1 MFLGHFAVGLA
12 GKRYAPRA
20 PLAMLLFAPLLLD
33 ALWPIFLLLGWERVA
48 IVPGITAVTPLD
60 FEHYPWSHSLLM
72 ALAWGGLVGVG
83 YRMVMRDPRGALWLS
98 GAVASHWVM
107 DLIVHRPDL
116 PLWPGGPQVGLGLWQ
131 WPLATVA
138 LEIGTFV
145 VGIWLYV
152 GATRPRGWKG
162 RISLWTLVTV
172 LGLLYIANLRP
183 LPAGM
188 TPRAIAIGGLATWAF
203 IPWGWWIESTRRTV
217 R

>member
-20 PLAMLLFAPLLLD
+20 PLSTLLFAPLLLD

-72 ALAWGGLVGVG
+72 ALVWSGLVGGG
-83 YRMVMRDPRGALWLS
+83 YRMVMRDPRGSLWLG
-98 GAVASHWVM
+98 GAVASHWFM

-116 PLWPGGPQVGLGLWQ
+116 PLWPAGPKVGLGLWQ

-138 LEIGTFV
+138 LEVATFV

-162 RISLWTLVTV
+162 RISLWSLVAV
-172 LGLLYIANLRP
+172 LGLLYIANLWP
-183 LPAGM
+183 LPAGT
-188 TPRAIAIGGLATWAF
+188 TPRVIAIGGLAVWLF
-203 IPWGWWIESTRRTV
+203 IPWAWWIETTRRTV